1 MKETVKE
8 LLDIGAKEAARRIRA
23 LGFSEPEAT
32 LRNLKILSEGPF
44 APFLDDILALAALS
58 PSPDGALNH
67 LEPSAGGGGG
77 VLTRESLSSGGKT
90 LAQLFTICGSSA
102 FLPSILS
109 QPPPFY
115 GWI

>member
-58 PSPDGALNH
+58 PSPDGALNN
-67 LEPSAGGGGG
+67 LETIAGGVGGG
-77 VLTRESLSSGGKT
+77 LITESLSSGSKT
-90 LAQLFTICGSSA
+90 LAQLVTICGSSA
-102 FLPSILS
+102 YLSSI
-109 QPPPFY
+109 
-115 GWI
+115 